1 MKRMMKVLCRLVKPL
16 MNERGSVGDPPA
28 EPAPNA
34 VELDENGF
42 IPGTSYKSVADL
54 VKGHSELKGKLDS
67 QGNELG
73 ALRKFAETV
82 EPIVKGAL
90 NKKEA
95 PAAAAPAGPDYEA
108 EIAAVQSQIKDLDP
122 MADNYQKTLADLV
135 AKSNLLVAKAQHE
148 KTLNAA
154 GEMFKKE
161 LSERDSKAAKDAFLR
176 DNPSFSTPEMQARIN
191 DFLAKDRTGMEDPF
205 SAFRKIQADDAQIEA
220 DRLAAENAEMKKV
233 LELAKGKETT
243 GKVVVKGQAPT
254 QPTKQPKATGKDLD
268 AGMAA
273 VLANMRGA

>member
-1 MKRMMKVLCRLVKPL
+1 MKRMMKVLCWFLKPL
-16 MNERGSVGDPPA
+16 TNERGSVGDPPA

-34 VELDENGF
+34 IELDENGF

-54 VKGHSELKGKLDS
+54 VKGHGELKGKLDS

-95 PAAAAPAGPDYEA
+95 PAAAAPAGPDYDTQIA
-108 EIAAVQSQIKDLDP
+108 EVQSQIQALDP

-243 GKVVVKGQAPT
+243 GKVVVKGQTPT

>member
-191 DFLAKDRTGMEDPF
+191 DFLAKDKTGMEDPF
-205 SAFRKIQADDAQIEA
+205 TAFRKIEADDARIEK

-233 LELAKGKETT
+233 LELSKGKETT

-254 QPTKQPKATGKDLD
+254 QPTKPPKATGKDLD

>member
-233 LELAKGKETT
+233 LELSKGKETT
-243 GKVVVKGQAPT
+243 GKVVVKGQTPT
-254 QPTKQPKATGKDLD
+254 QPTKPPKATGKDLD

>member
-233 LELAKGKETT
+233 LELSKGKENT
-243 GKVVVKGQAPT
+243 GIVVVKGQAPT

>member
-243 GKVVVKGQAPT
+243 GKVVVKGQTPT

>member
-191 DFLAKDRTGMEDPF
+191 DFLAKDKTGMEDPF
-205 SAFRKIQADDAQIEA
+205 TAFRKIEADDARIEK

-233 LELAKGKETT
+233 LELSKGKETT